1 MEKREVEYCSF
12 RDLNIVVCTWN
23 IGASKPSD
31 LTRGNSPEH
40 NFLENV
46 LRSMDS
52 PDLIVFGFQELVD
65 LENKRLTAS
74 ITRFVLRD

>member
-1 MEKREVEYCSF
+1 MEKREAEYCTF
-12 RDLNIVVCTWN
+12 RDLNIVLCTWN

-31 LTRGNSPEH
+31 LARGNPPEQ

-74 ITRFVLRD
+74 TSNLI